1 MKLFGLRIVV
11 LAICYLWSVD
21 MGFAQV
27 KKVIQSNTIA
37 TKIPV
42 GAIKINLKTSD
53 SGNHVYLTGQVH
65 LTMMADTSSS
75 DYENLKSVALDI
87 NDGLFICEEDQS
99 WFNTAFDHHYG
110 TELICIG
117 VTKNYY
123 RVLVNK
129 VGLSYW
135 IKKSELLKF
144 EVIVDYLKGFGVYL
158 TTGQNIKTNA
168 DPNSPAIPI
177 KIGSES
183 LKCEVLQVKGEWIQ
197 VKELKNEDG
206 TLSYPHF
213 KTGWVKWFSGNQL
226 AIGLIDSY

>member
-1 MKLFGLRIVV
+1 MKLFDFKIVV
-11 LAICYLWSVD
+11 TVICFLLYINA
-21 MGFAQV
+21 GFAQI
-27 KKVIQSNTIA
+27 KKATQNKTIP

-42 GAIKINLKTSD
+42 GAIKINVKTND
-53 SGNHVYLTGQVH
+53 SGNDIYVTGQVH
-65 LTMMADTSSS
+65 LTMMADTSSN
-75 DYENLKSVALDI
+75 DNNNWKSVALDI

-99 WFNTAFDHHYG
+99 WFNTDFGRHYG
-110 TELICIG
+110 TELVCMG

-123 RVLVNK
+123 RVLVNN

-135 IKKSELLKF
+135 IKKSEFLKF
-144 EVIVDYLKGFGVYL
+144 EPIVDYLKRFGVYL
-158 TTGQNIKTNA
+158 TSGQTIKANA

-197 VKELKNEDG
+197 VKELTNENG
-206 TLSYPHF
+206 TLSHPNF
-213 KTGWVKWFSGNQL
+213 KTGWVKWFSANKL